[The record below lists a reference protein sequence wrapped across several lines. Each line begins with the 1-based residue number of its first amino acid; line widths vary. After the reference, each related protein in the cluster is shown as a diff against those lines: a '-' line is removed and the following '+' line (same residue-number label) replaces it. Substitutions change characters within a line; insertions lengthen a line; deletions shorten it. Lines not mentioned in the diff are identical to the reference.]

1 MASKAFKL
9 PVPSKKVS
17 EKENRGELMAIEPN
31 EAQPSTQPLILKS
44 CGASLASRGDS
55 GLCDLIAMGNRV
67 FSLTT
72 LRGDLAISAQREPI
86 IGSAFVVTSFLGQVI
101 HPLVWRIRG
110 GFVVSQAV
118 MPFPTQLTRLNHLN
132 VSEDN

>member
-17 EKENRGELMAIEPN
+17 GNENKGELVAIELN
-31 EAQPSTQPLILKS
+31 EGQTSSQPLVLKS
-44 CGASLASRGDS
+44 CGASLPSRGDS
-55 GLCDLIAMGNRV
+55 GQCDLIAMGNRV

-86 IGSAFVVTSFLGQVI
+86 IGSAFVVTSFSGQVI
-101 HPLVWRIRG
+101 HPHI
-110 GFVVSQAV
+110 
-118 MPFPTQLTRLNHLN
+118 
-132 VSEDN
+132 